1 MGFVVFDPKFIH
13 GSAISKK
20 KNNWAVEGFF
30 VKAATMSEGA
40 R

>member
-20 KNNWAVEGFF
+20 KKWAVEGFF